1 MRANQFIRGRKP
13 RQRHVKGSMNLT
25 EKAYA
30 ELLEGR
36 KLAGEILGWRFEA
49 YKLRLAD
56 NTYFTADFMVQLPNG
71 EIQLHEVK
79 VRMKSG
85 KRLIE
90 DDAAVKIKV
99 AADQYPEFQF
109 ALVTLTKKTGAWD
122 YEWLR

>member
-1 MRANQFIRGRKP
+1 MRANRFMRGVKVRRRP
-13 RQRHVKGSMNLT
+13 EKGSMNLT
-25 EKAYA
+25 EQAYA

-56 NTYFTADFMVQLPNG
+56 NTYFTADFMVQLPSG

-79 VRMKSG
+79 ARTRAG

-99 AADQYPEFQF
+99 AAEQYPEFQF
-109 ALVTLTKKTGAWD
+109 VLVTYSKKTKSWD
-122 YEWLR
+122 YEWMR

>member
-1 MRANQFIRGRKP
+1 MRSNQFIRGVKP
-13 RQRHVKGSMNLT
+13 RPKHVPGKMNKT

-56 NTYFTADFMVQLPNG
+56 KTFFTVDFMLQLPSG

-79 VRMKSG
+79 ASYANCKPI
-85 KRLIE
+85 IE

-99 AADQYPEFQF
+99 AALEYNEFQF
-109 ALVTLTKKTGAWD
+109 CLVVKTKSGWD
-122 YEWLR
+122 YNWLP